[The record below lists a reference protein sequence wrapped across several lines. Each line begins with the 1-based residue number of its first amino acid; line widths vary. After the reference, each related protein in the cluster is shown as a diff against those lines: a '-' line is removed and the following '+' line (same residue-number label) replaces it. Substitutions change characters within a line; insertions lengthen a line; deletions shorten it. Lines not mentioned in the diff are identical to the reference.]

1 MRHNPM
7 NNLSEE
13 DNNFELPILFS
24 EEYFSQI
31 ANYRSGSKVLV
42 LGEQDFSYSLAVLR
56 ILENNGTNIDES
68 VYSKSLDIKSPNDKT
83 KTLLPDIYTP
93 TKTTTTTTTT
103 SYSPPNNS
111 SQASAS
117 ERRHE
122 ESPFSKFKIWGQK
135 N

>member
-1 MRHNPM
+1 MTTYLQTLWPFNSSSKADK
-7 NNLSEE
+7 N
-13 DNNFELPILFS
+13 ELGI
-24 EEYFSQI
+24 
-31 ANYRSGSKVLV
+31 
-42 LGEQDFSYSLAVLR
+42 
-56 ILENNGTNIDES
+56 ILENNGSNIDES

-103 SYSPPNNS
+103 TSYSPPNNS
-111 SQASAS
+111 SQSPK
-117 ERRHE
+117 RHE